1 MHLARH
7 LARITVVATGLAALG
22 ACFGSSSSGGSGGGT
37 GIQNKATQASYAAAA
52 SDALA
57 FLPADSEI
65 VLGLDMQQVLGSPLW
80 KRYGDGLMA
89 SIGKELSEF
98 KAACGYDPFATMRT
112 MAMGVKVGAG
122 DNPEGV
128 FVVHGLDRDKT
139 MACIPRMPSKGGRTP
154 QIEGGVV
161 VVPGKGADDYP
172 MALTFVDASTAVFAM
187 GPQMSR
193 ATLEAQ
199 LAAGAPLRKSR
210 AFSELWSGIDSKQTM
225 WVVMNGSSKAF
236 DALASMG
243 ARPKSVIGSLSLAN
257 GLSATGRLRFDSPD
271 QATQLAG
278 MVQGQ
283 LGMVKTMVEEVE
295 VAADGP
301 DLTLKLGMSVQQIEQ
316 MVGMLG
322 GMLGGG
328 GGFGG
333 P

>member
-22 ACFGSSSSGGSGGGT
+22 ACFGSSSGGGGGGT
-37 GIQNKATQASYAAAA
+37 GIQNKATGASYAATA
-52 SDALA
+52 SDALG

-65 VLGLDMQQVLGSPLW
+65 VLGLDMQQVFGSPLW
-80 KRYGDGLMA
+80 KRYGDGLVA
-89 SIGKELSEF
+89 KVAKEMSEF
-98 KAACGYDPFATMRT
+98 KTACGYDPLATLRSLTIGMKL
-112 MAMGVKVGAG
+112 AGG

-128 FVVHGLDRDKT
+128 FVVRGPDRDKT
-139 MACIPRMPSKGGRTP
+139 MACIPRTYAKEGRKA

-161 VVPGKGADDYP
+161 VVPGKGGTDYP
-172 MALTFVDASTAVFAM
+172 TAMTFVDATTAVFAT

-193 ATLEAQ
+193 PKLEAL

-210 AFSELWSGIDSKQTM
+210 AFSELWSGIDPKQTM
-225 WVVMNGSSKAF
+225 WMVMNGSSKAF

-243 ARPKSVIGSLSLAN
+243 SRPKSVIGSLSLAN
-257 GLSATGRLRFDSPD
+257 GLAATGRVRFDSAD

-283 LGMVKTMVEEVE
+283 LGMFKSMVEEVE

-301 DLTLKLGMSVQQIEQ
+301 DLTVKIGMTVPQIEAIIS
-316 MVGMLG
+316 MMG